1 MFFWHWA
8 QRRSKKTDQ
17 MVMARAHGHALQPRW
32 TEGDWPPVQR
42 TPPQAGLPSLE
53 RNHAYHC
60 RMTPGVFL
68 GARCNHD
75 LSILLRL
82 PVLDER
88 QRGLLP
94 GKPHHAR
101 GTGGAYSRDS
111 GELAHYGPA
120 HRGP

>member
-1 MFFWHWA
+1 
-8 QRRSKKTDQ
+8 

-68 GARCNHD
+68 GARCNHG

-88 QRGLLP
+88 QRDLLS
-94 GKPHHAR
+94 GKPL
-101 GTGGAYSRDS
+101 T
-111 GELAHYGPA
+111 PA
-120 HRGP
+120 EQEERTVAIQESLRTMVQLIVVQRNFSCRTTLKSAF